1 MFKSLIVTAVLAL
14 STVAQANSPAEIL
27 FNSQKAVMQ
36 DVVAQGLNWAVGDEN
51 NYSITMGFIPGTM
64 KMFVREINAD
74 RTEAWLVQDVNLMI
88 QKQKI
93 EALIDKN
100 TGVTKKMLVDGKEQ
114 QIPAS
119 DSYEVID
126 QKEGQITVKAGTF
139 KVMYVKIQ
147 DNGNNGQITEQW
159 VNGLLIPVNGMAKSM
174 SDSPLGKVTIE
185 LTSFTKK

>member
-27 FNSQKAVMQ
+27 FASQKTAMQ
-36 DVVAQGLNWAVGDEN
+36 NVVAQGLNWAVGDEN

-64 KMFVREINAD
+64 KMSVREISAD
-74 RTEAWLVQDVNLMI
+74 RSEAWLVQDVNLMI

-93 EALIDKN
+93 EALVDMN

-114 QIPAS
+114 QLPAS
-119 DSYEVID
+119 DAYEIID
-126 QKEGQITVKAGTF
+126 QKEGTITVKAGTF

-185 LTSFTKK
+185 LTSFKKN